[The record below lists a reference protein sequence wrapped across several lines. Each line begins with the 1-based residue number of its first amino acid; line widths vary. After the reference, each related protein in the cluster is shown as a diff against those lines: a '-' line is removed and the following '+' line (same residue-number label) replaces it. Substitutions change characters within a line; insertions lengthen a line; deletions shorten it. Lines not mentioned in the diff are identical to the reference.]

1 MKLIS
6 LLSRGH
12 DNNISYFDGTCRV
25 QTVETG
31 HFRKLLEYFYELTGC
46 PVLLNTSLNVSG
58 KPIAG
63 HISDAVQE
71 FNNKNIDVLVI
82 GNEILIK

>member
-12 DNNISYFDGTCRV
+12 DSNMSYFDGVR
-25 QTVETG
+25 
-31 HFRKLLEYFYELTGC
+31 
-46 PVLLNTSLNVSG
+46 
-58 KPIAG
+58 
-63 HISDAVQE
+63 E
-71 FNNKNIDVLVI
+71 FNNKNIDVIVI